1 MIDCALKN
9 GVNSICFLTFYEI
22 FFPSLQIF
30 NHACFS
36 TMIFD
41 SYFFFPYS
49 VHAVKTSYFFCKNLI
64 FIIFTL
70 IDLQELVGVDIIDLK
85 HLIICPV

>member
-1 MIDCALKN
+1 MS
-9 GVNSICFLTFYEI
+9 VFLTFYEI

-49 VHAVKTSYFFCKNLI
+49 VHAVKTSYFFRKNLI
-64 FIIFTL
+64 FIIS
-70 IDLQELVGVDIIDLK
+70 IVLQGLVGADIIDLK